1 MVPPAS
7 DRVPPA
13 PPYSGYCQVRARF
26 AYGALTLSGPPSH
39 AGSAARAASS
49 TAALQPRARL
59 DAPGLGWS
67 PFARR
72 YSGSHCCSPFLR
84 LLRCFSSAGS
94 PPPLRR
100 MPHLPCGG
108 LPHSGVRGSMA
119 ARASPRPFAACRA
132 LRRLREPQASPV
144 RPYPLAR
151 RAPHRCGN
159 WRGLARSRLR
169 VLPHA
174 LSLFESSRLSLFY
187 LCSARTGIA
196 PHARLDLPHPVNEPR
211 PLPGAVWRMWGS
223 NPRPQACKA
232 CALAD

>member
-39 AGSAARAASS
+39 AGSAARAASFS
-49 TAALQPRARL
+49 AALQPRARL

-108 LPHSGVRGSMA
+108 LPHSGVRGSPA

-132 LRRLREPQASPV
+132 LPRPWEPRHP
-144 RPYPLAR
+144 P
-151 RAPHRCGN
+151 C
-159 WRGLARSRLR
+159 
-169 VLPHA
+169 A
-174 LSLFESSRLSLFY
+174 LSRSLAAG
-187 LCSARTGIA
+187 LQS
-196 PHARLDLPHPVNEPR
+196 PR
-211 PLPGAVWRMWGS
+211 PSLLYRSCVSSFSRVALSRFSRVHGRH
-223 NPRPQACKA
+223 PRPP
-232 CALAD
+232 ALPPSRVSSTVSSPSCQ

>member
-108 LPHSGVRGSMA
+108 LPHSGVRGSKA

-151 RAPHRCGN
+151 RAPHRCGLS
-159 WRGLARSRLR
+159 RGLARSRLR
-169 VLPHA
+169 ALTHA
-174 LSLFESSRLSLFY
+174 LSLESSRLSLFCIC

-196 PHARLDLPHPVNEPR
+196 PMRVLIFRILSMNRR
-211 PLPGAVWRMWGS
+211 PLSGGKCGGCGARTHD
-223 NPRPQACKA
+223 PR
-232 CALAD
+232 LAKPVL

>member
-26 AYGALTLSGPPSH
+26 AYGALTLYGPPSH
-39 AGSAARAASS
+39 AGSAARAASFS
-49 TAALQPRARL
+49 AALQPRARL

-72 YSGSHCCSPFLR
+72 YSGSHCCFPFLR

-151 RAPHRCGN
+151 RAPHRCGLS
-159 WRGLARSRLR
+159 RGLARSRLR
-169 VLPHA
+169 ALSHA
-174 LSLFESSRLSLFY
+174 LVSRVFSSLSL
-187 LCSARTGIA
+187 LSLLGTHGDR
-196 PHARLDLPHPVNEPR
+196 PHARLDLPHPVNEPS
-211 PLPGAVWRMWGS
+211 PPSGAVWRMWGS

>member
-26 AYGALTLSGPPSH
+26 AYGALTLYGPPSH
-39 AGSAARAASS
+39 AGSAARAASFS
-49 TAALQPRARL
+49 AALQPRARL

-151 RAPHRCGN
+151 RAPHRCGLS
-159 WRGLARSRLR
+159 RGLARSRLR

-174 LSLFESSRLSLFY
+174 LVS
-187 LCSARTGIA
+187 
-196 PHARLDLPHPVNEPR
+196 
-211 PLPGAVWRMWGS
+211 
-223 NPRPQACKA
+223 
-232 CALAD
+232 

>member
-26 AYGALTLSGPPSH
+26 AYGALTLYGPPSH
-39 AGSAARAASS
+39 AGSAARAASFS
-49 TAALQPRARL
+49 AALQPRARL

-151 RAPHRCGN
+151 RAPHRCGLS
-159 WRGLARSRLR
+159 RGLARSRLR
-169 VLPHA
+169 VLTHA
-174 LSLFESSRLSLFY
+174 LVSLESSRLSLFY

-196 PHARLDLPHPVNEPR
+196 PMRVLIFRILSMNRRPR
-211 PLPGAVWRMWGS
+211 RGQVWRMWGS

>member
-26 AYGALTLSGPPSH
+26 AYGALTLYGPPSH
-39 AGSAARAASS
+39 AGSAARAASFS
-49 TAALQPRARL
+49 AALQPRARL

-94 PPPLRR
+94 PPPYGGCRTSRAAGCPIRVSADPWLLAPPRGLSR
-100 MPHLPCGG
+100 PAAPFVASVSHRHPPCA
-108 LPHSGVRGSMA
+108 LIHSLA
-119 ARASPRPFAACRA
+119 AHRIAADCRA
-132 LRRLREPQASPV
+132 AS
-144 RPYPLAR
+144 LALVS
-151 RAPHRCGN
+151 AC
-159 WRGLARSRLR
+159 SRTR
-169 VLPHA
+169 
-174 LSLFESSRLSLFY
+174 LSLESSRLSLFY

-196 PHARLDLPHPVNEPR
+196 PMRVLIFRILSMNRAPFPR
-211 PLPGAVWRMWGS
+211 AVWRMWGS